1 MEGTILKERGF
12 FPCAGEG
19 IFPNRQTHHDSCSSL
34 SKLTFIRPFVL
45 YLYKHLLSPQ
55 HRPLSLKPPPWAQ
68 DWGRS
73 CVENTCKSHR
83 SPPMSPSAWEQNS
96 PANSKYLE
104 NASLP
109 WQEMARKVPP
119 EKSQKTFKKD
129 EMWQTILVS

>member
-19 IFPNRQTHHDSCSSL
+19 IFPNRQTHDNSCSSL
-34 SKLTFIRPFVL
+34 SKLTFIRPFAL

-55 HRPLSLKPPPWAQ
+55 HRSLSLKPPPWAQ
-68 DWGRS
+68 DWGRG

-83 SPPMSPSAWEQNS
+83 SPTTPLSPAWEQNS

-104 NASLP
+104 KASLP

-119 EKSQKTFKKD
+119 ENLKKHLRK
-129 EMWQTILVS
+129 MKCGRLS